1 MIQAETDVSLLL
13 QALTFSATKHRD
25 QRRKDR
31 EASPYI
37 NHPIQVV
44 DILWRIGQVRNPAVL
59 AAALLHD
66 TLEDTETTAAEIAAL
81 FGPEVLALV
90 QEVSDDKRLPKA
102 VRKQLQIEHA
112 VHASVNAKY
121 IKLADK
127 ICNVHDLHHSPPV
140 AWPLQRRREYLAWTA
155 RVVEGLR
162 GTHQAL
168 EALYDTTL
176 SAAQQRLQEEVC

>member
-1 MIQAETDVSLLL
+1 MIQAEADIALLL
-13 QALTFSATKHRD
+13 DALTFSATKHRD
-25 QRRKDR
+25 QRRKDK

-44 DILWRIGQVRNPAVL
+44 NLLWTVGQVRDPIVL

-66 TLEDTETTAAEIAAL
+66 TLEDTATTAAELTAL

-90 QEVSDDKRLPKA
+90 QEVSEDKTLPKA
-102 VRKQLQIEHA
+102 VRKRLQIEHA
-112 VHASVNAKY
+112 PHKSMHAKY

-127 ICNVHDLHHSPPV
+127 ICNVSDIHHSPP
-140 AWPLQRRREYLAWTA
+140 ADWPLQRRREYLTWTA
-155 RVVEGLR
+155 KVVEGLR

-168 EALYDTTL
+168 EALYDRTL
-176 SAAQQRLQEEVC
+176 AAAQQHLHDTL